1 MRVGMSKLHPW
12 AFQLSAEELERVEAD
27 VLKGDIPVPL
37 VEIGGMIYLMDP
49 FRAALRAKRWE
60 R

>member
-1 MRVGMSKLHPW
+1 MSKLHPW